1 MLEKIQIG
9 FKKGEGALEHAI
21 HNVAHL
27 RVHPL
32 SSGVAVAAVKPGRLV
47 AGAEKAGPIGVVA
60 DMPEVFVHPVPRDHG
75 AGDVGRLDQI
85 VRRPGRDMI
94 VDDLLCCAPAKQ
106 DCDLGFEF
114 LPRHQEAVLGRRW
127 MV

>member
-1 MLEKIQIG
+1 
-9 FKKGEGALEHAI
+9 
-21 HNVAHL
+21 
-27 RVHPL
+27 
-32 SSGVAVAAVKPGRLV
+32 
-47 AGAEKAGPIGVVA
+47 
-60 DMPEVFVHPVPRDHG
+60 
-75 AGDVGRLDQI
+75 
-85 VRRPGRDMI
+85 MI